1 MYPCT
6 GNTGGWTPPPST
18 PSPHRSRPPRPP
30 PCGDLA
36 VSRSGTGPAVAA
48 SRPDTLSL
56 KEVALR
62 TVVVTGGATG
72 IGRAVAETFARAGE
86 QVVVTGRREELL
98 RQTAAAIG
106 ATPVVFDAADPAS
119 VAAALPLLPDEV
131 DVLVNNAGGNTDFG
145 RTPVDDGDLVALAAS
160 WRANLDANLMSAV
173 LVTSA
178 LTPRLREGARI
189 VTIGSIAARLGAG
202 SYYPRRRGSHRRL
215 PRVCRCRAP
224 HGAGHPRQRRRVSG
238 SVKRRRGP

>member
-86 QVVVTGRREELL
+86 QVVVT
-98 RQTAAAIG
+98 
-106 ATPVVFDAADPAS
+106 
-119 VAAALPLLPDEV
+119 
-131 DVLVNNAGGNTDFG
+131 
-145 RTPVDDGDLVALAAS
+145 S